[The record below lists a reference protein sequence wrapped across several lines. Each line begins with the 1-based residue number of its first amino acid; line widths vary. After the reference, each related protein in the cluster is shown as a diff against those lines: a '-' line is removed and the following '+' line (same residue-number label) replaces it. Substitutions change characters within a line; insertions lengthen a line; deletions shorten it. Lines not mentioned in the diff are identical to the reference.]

1 MVGEEAVIMGGQPV
15 AAKYKDFQKEMD
27 MFNQAFAE
35 VMTEGDAQGRVFTF
49 PIPTYSI
56 SKDFDW
62 ENKKLEPVWEMTR
75 KYGVP
80 YFSNFVNSDMDPD
93 DARSMCCRLRIDNKI
108 LRKRGG
114 LFAANPLTGSIGVVT
129 INLPRIGYLAKGDRK
144 KFFSML
150 GAMMDIA
157 RDSLMIKR
165 VEVERWTQ
173 NRLYPYCRYYLED
186 IYKRN
191 GTYWKNHFNT
201 IGINGMNEAI
211 SNLIGKSIA
220 DGEGKEFAKEVMD
233 YMREKLLIY
242 QRETGEMFN
251 LEATPAEGTAYRFAR
266 IDKSKYPG
274 IICANNEDVQVKGVE
289 PFYSNSTHLPVDY
302 TSDIFEA
309 LDHQDELQTRYN
321 GGTVLHGFMGES
333 LPDTKA
339 VKLLVKKIA
348 SNYHLPYF
356 SITPTFSVCPK
367 HGYLKGEWEF
377 CPKCDSEIG
386 YRSKQ

>member
-1 MVGEEAVIMGGQPV
+1 
-15 AAKYKDFQKEMD
+15 
-27 MFNQAFAE
+27 
-35 VMTEGDAQGRVFTF
+35 
-49 PIPTYSI
+49 
-56 SKDFDW
+56 
-62 ENKKLEPVWEMTR
+62 
-75 KYGVP
+75 
-80 YFSNFVNSDMDPD
+80 
-93 DARSMCCRLRIDNKI
+93 
-108 LRKRGG
+108 
-114 LFAANPLTGSIGVVT
+114 
-129 INLPRIGYLAKGDRK
+129 
-144 KFFSML
+144 
-150 GAMMDIA
+150 
-157 RDSLMIKR
+157 
-165 VEVERWTQ
+165 
-173 NRLYPYCRYYLED
+173 
-186 IYKRN
+186 
-191 GTYWKNHFNT
+191 
-201 IGINGMNEAI
+201 
-211 SNLIGKSIA
+211 
-220 DGEGKEFAKEVMD
+220 
-233 YMREKLLIY
+233 
-242 QRETGEMFN
+242 MFN